1 MRLIRAE
8 SAVGQCLLPHRIGF
22 RRQHLLGRFRSVDYS
37 AAMFFR
43 CSILFI
49 LLSSFVASLASVQQ
63 PAETSEPI
71 AKVSTET
78 QRDNSVQG
86 LDQFFTTLL
95 EAARKDDS
103 VAVAALIKEME
114 IPNYREWFL
123 SMYPEDQAR
132 SWIEPY
138 GKRLSERETSMRQLI
153 STLAASDVEIIV
165 RKVNDHPQP
174 GRGLEWGMLHSA
186 RSPLDFYFVGW
197 KPRTSTS
204 DTLTPLGYF
213 IYIDGAFRWDSN
225 IDFAFPK
232 IERLSL
238 SSPTTENSEG
248 SGPAPNVVYRVG
260 NDVSAPRPLSTPDP
274 EYSKEARNKHIGGR
288 VVLAAVIGSD
298 GHVYNVKLSQGLGYG
313 LDEEAIRAV
322 KKWKFA
328 PATKD
333 GQPVAV
339 EITIEVNFHG

>member
-1 MRLIRAE
+1 MFL
-8 SAVGQCLLPHRIGF
+8 
-22 RRQHLLGRFRSVDYS
+22 RR
-37 AAMFFR
+37 
-43 CSILFI
+43 SILFI
-49 LLSSFVASLASVQQ
+49 FLASLITSLAAAQQ
-63 PAETSEPI
+63 PVETSAPI
-71 AKVSTET
+71 VNVSPET

-86 LDQFFTTLL
+86 LHQFFTTLL

-114 IPNYREWFL
+114 IPNYTEWFL
-123 SMYPEDQAR
+123 SMYPEDKAR

-138 GKRLSERETSMRQLI
+138 GERLSERESSMRQLI
-153 STLAASDVEIIV
+153 STLAASDVEIAV

-197 KPRTSTS
+197 KPRTSTL

-225 IDFAFPK
+225 IEFVFPK
-232 IERLSL
+232 VERMNI
-238 SSPTTENSEG
+238 SPSTAEESEG
-248 SGPAPNVVYRVG
+248 SRPAPSAVYRVG

-274 EYSKEARNKHIGGR
+274 EYSKEARKKHIEGR
-288 VVLAAVIGSD
+288 VVLAAVIGAD
-298 GHVYNVKLSQGLGYG
+298 GHVYNLRVSQRLGYG

-339 EITIEVNFHG
+339 EITIEVNFHV